1 MASNAAA
8 AVLVG
13 ALCGVPVSDAVQA
26 VERTAMS
33 PMRMQVHSLANG
45 VLLDDSYNASPTSM
59 SAALVTLSSMTAD
72 HRIAVLGVMAEISD
86 TEMQHKNI
94 AQLAQDLGIAVIAFR
109 TDLYGLPS
117 CETYAEVHEL
127 LQKCSANTAILL
139 KGSRVAG
146 LEEVTQLLLGK

>member
-13 ALCGVPVSDAVQA
+13 ALCGVLVSDAVLA
-26 VERTAMS
+26 VASTAMS
-33 PMRMQVHSLANG
+33 PMRMQVHALAKG

-59 SAALVTLSSMTAD
+59 SAALLTLSSMTAD

-86 TEMQHKNI
+86 AEVQHKNI
-94 AQLAQDLGIAVIAFR
+94 VQLAQELGIEVIAFH

-117 CETYAEVHEL
+117 YETYAEVYAL
-127 LQKCSANTAILL
+127 LQKRSANTAILL

-146 LEEVTQLLLGK
+146 LEAVTQLLLGN

>member
-13 ALCGVPVSDAVQA
+13 ALCGVPVSDAVLA
-26 VERTAMS
+26 VASTAMS

-59 SAALVTLSSMTAD
+59 SAALLTLSSMTAD

-86 TEMQHKNI
+86 AEMQHKNI
-94 AQLAQDLGIAVIAFR
+94 AQLAQDLGIEVIAFR
-109 TDLYGLPS
+109 TELYGLPS
-117 CETYAEVHEL
+117 YETYVEVYEL
-127 LQKCSANTAILL
+127 LQKRSANTAILL
-139 KGSRVAG
+139 KGSRIAG
-146 LEEVTQLLLGK
+146 LDAVTELLLGP